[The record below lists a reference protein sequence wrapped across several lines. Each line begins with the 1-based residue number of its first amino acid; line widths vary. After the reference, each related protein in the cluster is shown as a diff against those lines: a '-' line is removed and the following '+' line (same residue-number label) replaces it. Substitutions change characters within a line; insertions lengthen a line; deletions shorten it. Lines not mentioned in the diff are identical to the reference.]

1 MKKIILAAA
10 YVVAG
15 VAAFVNREKIAD
27 VIRK

>member
-10 YVVAG
+10 CVVAG

-27 VIRK
+27 VIKK